1 MAMSVKPQYVGG
13 QKAISSE
20 YLGETLKLYDERREG
35 MWHDALFEE
44 VPEIPAI
51 PEHYELAKMQDGTT
65 ENSLKIVADGSLK
78 DGSKEVEKATVNA
91 KLLDGEAHTFAV
103 GEYVILVA
111 EVPLVPAT
119 EKEIYLRAEDFT
131 IEVEEDLLDLEELFK

>member
-35 MWHDALFEE
+35 KLHDALFEE
-44 VPEIPAI
+44 VPEIPGI
-51 PEHYELAKMQDGTT
+51 PEHYELAKTQDGTT
-65 ENSLKIVADGSLK
+65 ENSLKIVADGSLT
-78 DGSKEVEKATVNA
+78 DGSKEVEKATVNG

>member
-35 MWHDALFEE
+35 KLHDALFEE
-44 VPEIPAI
+44 VPEVPAI
-51 PEHYELAKMQDGTT
+51 PEHYELAEMQDGTT
-65 ENSLKIVADGSLK
+65 KNSLKIVADGSLT
-78 DGSKEVEKATVNA
+78 DGSTEVEKATVNA

>member
-20 YLGETLKLYDERREG
+20 YLGETLKVYDERREG
-35 MWHDALFEE
+35 KLHDALFEE

-51 PEHYELAKMQDGTT
+51 PEHYELAEMQDGTT
-65 ENSLKIVADGSLK
+65 KNSLKIVADGSLS

>member
-1 MAMSVKPQYVGG
+1 MPGFIGSEKIVT
-13 QKAISSE
+13 SE
-20 YLGETLKLYDERREG
+20 YLAKQMKNYDIRREEKL
-35 MWHDALFEE
+35 HDSLYEE
-44 VPEIPAI
+44 VPEVPAI

-65 ENSLKIVADGSLK
+65 ENSLKIVADGSLS
-78 DGSKEVEKATVNA
+78 DALTEVALSTVNG
-91 KLLDGEAHTFAV
+91 KLLDGEAHSFAV

-131 IEVEEDLLDLEELFK
+131 IEVETEDIDFSTFD